1 MDAFFAIARES
12 ESVFAA
18 SSEPS
23 SAAER
28 LAEVL
33 RTVNIDGVALL
44 CLMQHK
50 FAMMFIDARP
60 CGAHNFTHTLQMK
73 CTLCFS

>member
-1 MDAFFAIARES
+1 MDDFFEIARES

-18 SSEPS
+18 SAKPS

-33 RTVNIDGVALL
+33 RTVKIDLFCIVVLDA
-44 CLMQHK
+44 K
-50 FAMMFIDARP
+50 FSP
-60 CGAHNFTHTLQMK
+60 
-73 CTLCFS
+73 

>member
-18 SSEPS
+18 SAEPS

-33 RTVNIDGVALL
+33 RTVNIDVVALV
-44 CLMQHK
+44 CLMQN
-50 FAMMFIDARP
+50 FRNDA
-60 CGAHNFTHTLQMK
+60 C
-73 CTLCFS
+73 